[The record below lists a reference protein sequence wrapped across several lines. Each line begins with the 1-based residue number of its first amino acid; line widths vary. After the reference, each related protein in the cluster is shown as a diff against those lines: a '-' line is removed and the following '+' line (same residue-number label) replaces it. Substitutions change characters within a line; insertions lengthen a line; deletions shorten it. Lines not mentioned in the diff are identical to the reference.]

1 MTHAPA
7 ENWRT
12 HSAAQQPQWTDGAA
26 LHEVTRWLSAAP
38 PLVFAAECDQ
48 LRHRM
53 AAVARGEAVLL
64 QGGNCAETFA
74 DMGADTVRGTL
85 RTLLQMA
92 VVLTHGTA
100 LPVVK
105 IGRMAGQYA
114 KPRSSPVERRGTDA
128 LPSYRGDA
136 VNGMEFTAAARRPD
150 PWRMRRMYESSA
162 MTLNLVRALTTGG
175 FGDLRQL
182 HAWNQGFVAGSP
194 AGKRYERLADEIDRS
209 LAFMQAC
216 GVDSGSL
223 DTAEFFVGH
232 EGLLLDYESALTRAE
247 PGTDRTYATSGHLL
261 WIGER
266 TRALDGAHVAYFSRV
281 HNPIAVKLGPTTT
294 PDEVLGLLDRL
305 DPRREP
311 GRLTFVVRAGADR
324 VREVLPVLVEKV
336 TAEGAQVC
344 WVSDPMH
351 GNTVTAPSGHKTRR
365 FDTVLDE
372 LRGFVEVHRALGT
385 HPGGVHVELTGDDVT
400 ECLGGGDA
408 VLPENLHHRYETAC
422 DPRLNRTQSLDLA
435 FLLAEMY
442 RDAGAT
448 AGQRSAGASSS
459 SAKGGASAR

>member
-1 MTHAPA
+1 MNSPS
-7 ENWRT
+7 WRDFP
-12 HSAAQQPQWTDGAA
+12 AAQQPQWPDEAELGA
-26 LHEVTRWLSAAP
+26 VTRWLAAAP
-38 PLVFAAECDQ
+38 PLVFAAECDL
-48 LRHRM
+48 LRRRM

-64 QGGNCAETFA
+64 QGGDCAETFDRVTA
-74 DMGADTVRGTL
+74 DAIRGKL
-85 RTLLQMA
+85 QTLLQMA
-92 VVLTHGTA
+92 VVLTHATA

-114 KPRSSPVERRGTDA
+114 KPRSSPVERRDGTE

-136 VNGMEFTAAARRPD
+136 VNGLEFTAEARRPD

-175 FGDLRQL
+175 FADLRQV
-182 HAWNQGFVAGSP
+182 HAWNQGFVADSL
-194 AGKRYERLADEIDRS
+194 AGERYEQLADEIDRS

-216 GVDSGSL
+216 GVDTGEL
-223 DTAEFFVGH
+223 GTAEFFVGH

-247 PGTDRTYATSGHLL
+247 PDTDRTYATSGHLL

-266 TRALDGAHVAYFSRV
+266 TRDLDGAHVAYFSRV
-281 HNPIAVKLGPTTT
+281 HNPIAVKLGPATT
-294 PDEVLGLLDRL
+294 PDTVLGLIDRL

-324 VREVLPVLVEKV
+324 VRDVLPDLIEKV
-336 TAEGAQVC
+336 TAEGALVC

-351 GNTVTAPSGHKTRR
+351 GNTITAPSGHKTRS
-365 FDTVLDE
+365 FDTILDE
-372 LRGFVEVHRALGT
+372 VRGFVEVHRELGT

-400 ECLGGGDA
+400 ECVGGGNA

-422 DPRLNRTQSLDLA
+422 DPRLNHTQSLDLA

-442 RDAGAT
+442 RDRPGVL
-448 AGQRSAGASSS
+448 SSRP
-459 SAKGGASAR
+459 APRR

>member
-1 MTHAPA
+1 MNSPT
-7 ENWRT
+7 ESWRALP
-12 HSAAQQPQWTDGAA
+12 AAQQPPWPDQAELRAA
-26 LHEVTRWLSAAP
+26 TRWLGAAP
-38 PLVFAAECDQ
+38 PLVFAAECDL
-48 LRHRM
+48 LRRRM

-64 QGGNCAETFA
+64 QGGDCAETFERVTA
-74 DMGADTVRGTL
+74 DAIRGKL

-92 VVLTHGTA
+92 VVLTYATA
-100 LPVVK
+100 MPVVK

-114 KPRSSPVERRGTDA
+114 KPRSSAVERRDGA
-128 LPSYRGDA
+128 ELPSYRGDA
-136 VNGMEFTAAARRPD
+136 VNGLEFTAEARRPD

-175 FGDLRQL
+175 FADLRQV
-182 HAWNQGFVAGSP
+182 HAWNRGFVADSR
-194 AGKRYERLADEIDRS
+194 AGERYEKLTDEIGRS

-216 GVDSGSL
+216 GVDTGEL
-223 DTAEFFVGH
+223 GTAEFFVGH

-247 PGTDRTYATSGHLL
+247 PDTGRTYATSGHLL

-266 TRALDGAHVAYFSRV
+266 TRDLGGAHVEYFSRV

-294 PDEVLGLLDRL
+294 PDAVLGLLDRL

-324 VREVLPVLVEKV
+324 VRDVLPDLIEKV
-336 TAEGAQVC
+336 TAEGALVC

-365 FDTVLDE
+365 FDTILDE
-372 LRGFVEVHRALGT
+372 VRGFVEVHRELGT

-400 ECLGGGDA
+400 ECVGGGNA

-422 DPRLNRTQSLDLA
+422 DPRLNHTQSLDLA

-442 RDAGAT
+442 RDRAGAQ
-448 AGQRSAGASSS
+448 APAGASSMTV
-459 SAKGGASAR
+459 

>member
-1 MTHAPA
+1 MNSPT
-7 ENWRT
+7 ESWRDFP
-12 HSAAQQPQWTDGAA
+12 AAQQPRWPNRAELRA
-26 LHEVTRWLSAAP
+26 VTGWLSAAP
-38 PLVFAAECDQ
+38 PLVLAAECDL
-48 LRHRM
+48 LRRRM

-64 QGGNCAETFA
+64 QGGDCAETFERVTA
-74 DMGADTVRGTL
+74 DAMRGKL

-92 VVLTHGTA
+92 VVLTHATA

-114 KPRSSPVERRGTDA
+114 KPRSSPVERRGGTE

-136 VNGMEFTAAARRPD
+136 VNGPEFTAEARRPD
-150 PWRMRRMYESSA
+150 PWRMRRMYESST

-175 FGDLRQL
+175 FADLRQV
-182 HAWNQGFVAGSP
+182 HAWNRGFVADSRVGE
-194 AGKRYERLADEIDRS
+194 RYEELTAEIGRS
-209 LAFMQAC
+209 LAFMRAC
-216 GVDSGSL
+216 GVDTGEL
-223 DTAEFFVGH
+223 GTAEFFVGH

-247 PGTDRTYATSGHLL
+247 PDTGRAYATSGHLL

-266 TRALDGAHVAYFSRV
+266 TRDLDGAHVEYFSRV
-281 HNPIAVKLGPTTT
+281 HNPVAVKLGPTTA
-294 PDEVLGLLDRL
+294 PDTVLGLVDRL

-324 VREVLPVLVEKV
+324 VRDVLPDLIEKV
-336 TAEGAQVC
+336 TAEGALVC

-351 GNTVTAPSGHKTRR
+351 GNTVTAPSGHKTRG
-365 FDTVLDE
+365 FDTILDE
-372 LRGFVEVHRALGT
+372 VRGFVEVHRELGT

-400 ECLGGGDA
+400 ECVGGGNP

-422 DPRLNRTQSLDLA
+422 DPRLNHTQSLDLA

-442 RDAGAT
+442 RDRAGAL
-448 AGQRSAGASSS
+448 SSRP
-459 SAKGGASAR
+459 APRR